1 MKIKIRN
8 GVFETNSSST
18 HSLTIK
24 NVAIKKSA
32 KEKRMKKRIGD
43 LERKRDRTL
52 EEEHELAKLRRE
64 LDYEHNFS
72 FSLKSPIEKLVWFL
86 GIVDNAEGEKGKTIF
101 ETEEYDLSSDR
112 GVVRQFKDFL
122 LDAYCELLNVSKEQ
136 ALENIFDERAKF
148 TPYENILKNPETI
161 EQEAKYLIQV
171 DYDFKKFAKNFSDI
185 ETAFK
190 AFVREQYQANR
201 LKCNKCTRFECDHY
215 FAEGILDDCTCGFEY
230 YSDICY
236 HLENLKGK
244 QSWKDFAKDFL
255 TENYIVFGQE

>member
-8 GVFETNSSST
+8 DVFETNSSST
-18 HSLTIK
+18 HSLTIR
-24 NVAIKKSA
+24 NVAKKDSNQEKIKNRVI
-32 KEKRMKKRIGD
+32 E
-43 LERKRDRTL
+43 LENKQDRTID
-52 EEEHELAKLRRE
+52 EEYELGELRKK
-64 LDYEHNFS
+64 LDYENNFS
-72 FSLKSPIEKLVWFL
+72 FSLKTPIEKLVWFL

-112 GVVRQFKDFL
+112 GLVRQFKDFL
-122 LDAYCELLNVSKEQ
+122 IDAYCELMNVSKEE
-136 ALENIFDERAKF
+136 AIEHIFDERAKF

-161 EQEAKYLIQV
+161 EQEAKCLIQV
-171 DYDFKKFAKNFSDI
+171 DYDFKKFAKGFLDI
-185 ETAFK
+185 KTAFK
-190 AFVREQYQANR
+190 EFVKKQYQANR

-215 FAEGILDDCTCGFEY
+215 FTEGILDDCTCGFEY
-230 YSDICY
+230 YSDIYY